1 MIAAPTSKLQAARI
15 EKMDPAMRKELST
28 FYGFGKHLLKI
39 PIHDHTEQR
48 KIGEVRDGASHYYD
62 IFENDLQ
69 RRVLDA
75 ADTHGSK
82 VSIRTANGAGKTST
96 LIPVPVLAGM
106 AFYPRMKVVIT
117 SGVERQVRGQI
128 FPALRAHAT
137 KLQGW
142 DFTDNT
148 ITAPNGSVCIG
159 FSTNDGGRFE
169 GWHGNT
175 NRFYDLA
182 QNDGPL
188 MIIVDEAK
196 SVEQSIF
203 DAIDR
208 CTYQFLMIMSSCGG
222 SCGQFYKTQ
231 TSEARFYKTF
241 QIPSSH
247 CPHADHKKNLELIQ
261 KRGIQDPLVRSK
273 IFAEFMGDEA
283 GSVLRRAWVQA
294 CLDRPPQFHPGQRRI
309 YCDFAAGG
317 DENTIASSEGNK
329 VRLEAAWREKDTMR
343 ACGQFIHHFNR
354 LGITP
359 TTVAEQVAADADGL
373 GKPML
378 DRLAELG
385 WHLKREH
392 NGARASDPRAYK
404 NLNAETWWEGA
415 KRFELG
421 QVILENADDVTIA
434 QLTERQGWAASNGQ
448 LEIESKADMKARGLD
463 SPDRADAILG
473 SMRRQGAQKEMSIMG
488 SSFQRDDGWAMRALA
503 DAEGHEMNYPAGAHA

>member
-1 MIAAPTSKLQAARI
+1 MMAAPARMTGARI
-15 EKMDPAMRKELST
+15 DQMDPALRKELAT
-28 FYGFGKHLLKI
+28 FYGFGKHFLKI
-39 PIHDHTEQR
+39 PIHDTPTER
-48 KIGEVRDGASHYYD
+48 KIGEVRDGATHYYD
-62 IFENDLQ
+62 ILANNRQ
-69 RRVLDA
+69 RLVLDA
-75 ADTHGSK
+75 IDHHGSK
-82 VSIRTANGAGKTST
+82 VSVRTANGAGKTST

-169 GWHGNT
+169 GWHGNV
-175 NRFYDLA
+175 NKFYDLA
-182 QNDGPL
+182 QHDGPL

-196 SVEQSIF
+196 SVDQAIF

-222 SCGQFYKTQ
+222 SAGQFYKTH

-261 KRGIQDPLVRSK
+261 KRGLQDPLVRSK

-283 GSVLRRAWVQA
+283 GSIIRRGWIRGCMAN
-294 CLDRPPQFHPGQRRI
+294 PPQFIPGPRRF

-317 DENTIASSEGNK
+317 DENSIGGCEGNRL
-329 VRLEAAWREKDTMR
+329 RLEAAWRERDTMR

-359 TTVAEQVAADADGL
+359 TNVTELVAADGDGL

-385 WHLKREH
+385 WHIRREH
-392 NGARASDPRAYK
+392 NGSAAGDRKSYK

-415 KRFELG
+415 KLFEKG
-421 QVILENADDVTIA
+421 QLILENVDDVTIS
-434 QLTERQGWAASNGQ
+434 QLCERQGWAASNGM

-463 SPDRADAILG
+463 SPDRADALLG
-473 SMRRQGAQKEMSIMG
+473 AMRTQTRNKEMSIMG
-488 SSFQRDDGWAMRALA
+488 AGSFQRDDGWAVRALA
-503 DAEGHEMNYPAGAHA
+503 EQDGHELNYPAGAHA